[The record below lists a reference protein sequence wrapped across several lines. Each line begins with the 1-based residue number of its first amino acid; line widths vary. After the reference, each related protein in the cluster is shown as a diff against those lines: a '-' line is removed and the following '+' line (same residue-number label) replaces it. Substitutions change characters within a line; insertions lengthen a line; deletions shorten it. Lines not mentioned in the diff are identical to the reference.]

1 MNFGQL
7 KADVL
12 RLINQYSIAGDKV
25 AITYNNQQDYI
36 NRIPGLVND
45 GLVYIAT
52 TAKRLREVSDLVEPV
67 EMGRWLVYTLP
78 GDFWQLCPSGV
89 LYIDSNGDMART
101 SRYKLVGE
109 NKLAVPKPE
118 REIKVEYFRYPVLLR
133 AEPDDSDFIDCPLE
147 VQSALAF
154 YVASHLEIFDDP
166 YIQATFYNE
175 FENKLSRLGD
185 VPAATVDIIS
195 DEYSSDWGG
204 W

>member
-1 MNFGQL
+1 MTYRQL
-7 KADVL
+7 KDNVL

-25 AITYNNQQDYI
+25 ATTYNNQQDYI
-36 NRIPGLVND
+36 NRIPPLVND

-52 TAKRLREVSDLVEPV
+52 TARRLRAVADLTGPT
-67 EMGRWLVYTLP
+67 EMGKWLVYTLP
-78 GDFWQLCPSGV
+78 DDFWQLCPSGIIYV
-89 LYIDSNGDMART
+89 DANGNVART
-101 SRYKLVGE
+101 SRYKLMGE
-109 NKLAVPKPE
+109 NKVAVPKPE

-133 AEPDDSDFIDCPLE
+133 DVPEDGDFIDCPIE

-185 VPAATVDIIS
+185 VPAATVGIVS
-195 DEYSSDWGG
+195 DEYSTDWGG

>member
-1 MNFGQL
+1 MIYGQF

-25 AITYNNQQDYI
+25 ATTYNNQQDYI
-36 NRIPGLVND
+36 NRIPALVND
-45 GLVYIAT
+45 GLVYLAT
-52 TAKRLREVSDLVEPV
+52 TARRLREVADLAEPT
-67 EMGRWLVYTLP
+67 EAGKWLVYTLP
-78 GDFWQLCPSGV
+78 GDFWQLCPSGII
-89 LYIDSNGDMART
+89 YIDNNGNIARS
-101 SRYKLVGE
+101 SRYKFIGE
-109 NKLAVPKPE
+109 NKVAVPKPE

-133 AEPDDSDFIDCPLE
+133 SEPDDSDFIDCPMEAL
-147 VQSALAF
+147 SALTF

-185 VPAATVDIIS
+185 VPAATVSIVS
-195 DEYSSDWGG
+195 DEYGSDWGG